1 MPRQTGRAAN
11 RSREDARNRLARAQG
26 FILVAEFVVGEQ
38 MESEAHGDLPLS
50 GVAEG
55 DARKAVE
62 WARRLVSE
70 AVEVL
75 GPIPTR

>member
-1 MPRQTGRAAN
+1 MPRQTGRTAS
-11 RSREDARNRLARAQG
+11 RSSEDARNRLTRARG
-26 FILVAEFVVGEQ
+26 FILVAEVVVGEQ
-38 MESEAHGDLPLS
+38 MESEAQGDIPLS

-62 WARRLVSE
+62 WARRMVSE